1 MSSRRTGRVGAQRPR
16 VALEPRRAY
25 TDGPDACA
33 LASEFGMDMDEW
45 QALILDAWLGR
56 DERDRFTALSCGLSV
71 PRQNGKNA
79 VIEVRELYGLVA
91 TGEKFL
97 HTAHEVKT
105 ARKAFL
111 RLASFFDNVKQYPEL
126 AEMVVSI
133 RRTNGQEG
141 IYLNNGGTIEFSA
154 RSRGAARGFT
164 VDTVVFDEAQELTDD
179 QVEAMMSTMAAA
191 PSGVRQLIYTGTPP
205 GPGSPG
211 TVFPRVRR
219 SGIEGSDPHLA
230 WHEWSVEEIGDV
242 SDRSRWYDTNPALG
256 IRLDEDFTEAEMRTL
271 TPDGFARE
279 RLGWW
284 ASTALDALVSE
295 DEWSA
300 LLTDDPPIDGKYAI
314 GVKFSVDGS
323 RVAYAAAVKPKD
335 GKPYVE
341 LIEVAP
347 LPRGT
352 AWLADWL
359 VENKSQI
366 AVAVIDGRSNVDNLV
381 SRMNENGFP
390 KRGILVP
397 GTSGM
402 VAASTRML
410 NAIRE
415 RSVEHIAQKQLDDS
429 VLHSNKRS
437 IGTDGAWAWGASGD
451 HDPTPIEAASLALWG
466 VMTTKRNP
474 NRKARVL

>member
-1 MSSRRTGRVGAQRPR
+1 
-16 VALEPRRAY
+16 
-25 TDGPDACA
+25 
-33 LASEFGMDMDEW
+33 MDMDEW
-45 QALILDAWLGR
+45 QRTVLDAWLGR

-111 RLASFFDNVKQYPEL
+111 RLASYFEDERRHPEL

-141 IYLNNGGTIEFSA
+141 IYLDNGGTIEFSA

-164 VDTVVFDEAQELTDD
+164 VDTVVLDEAQELTDD
-179 QVEAMMSTMAAA
+179 QIEALMSTMAAA

-211 TVFPRVRR
+211 TVFPRVRKQA
-219 SGIEGSDPHLA
+219 IEDPGEHLS

-242 SDRSRWYDTNPALG
+242 SDRRRWYETNPAMG
-256 IRLDEDFTEAEMRTL
+256 IRLDEEFTENECATM

-284 ASTALDALVSE
+284 APT
-295 DEWSA
+295 SA
-300 LLTDDPPIDGKYAI
+300 DSVVKPEQWRELLTNDPPMEGRLAY
-314 GVKFSVDGS
+314 GVKFSVDGE
-323 RVAYAAAVKPKD
+323 RVAYAAAVKPKGAD
-335 GKPYVE
+335 PYVE
-341 LIEVAP
+341 LVGVESMS
-347 LPRGT
+347 RGT
-352 AWLADWL
+352 TWLANWL
-359 VENKSQI
+359 LERKRKI
-366 AVAVIDGRSNVDNLV
+366 AVVVVDGKSNTDNLV
-381 SRMNENGFP
+381 TKLEEGRFP
-390 KRGILVP
+390 RKGVKVA
-397 GTSGM
+397 GTAGM
-402 VAASTRML
+402 VAATTRMVD
-410 NAIRE
+410 AIKE
-415 RSVEHIAQKQLDDS
+415 KKVSHIEQRALDDS
-429 VLHSNKRS
+429 VTHSVRRN
-437 IGTDGAWAWGASGD
+437 IGSDGGWAWGSSGEWD
-451 HDPTPIEAASLALWG
+451 STPVEAASLALWG

-474 NRKARVL
+474 GRKAKVL

>member
-1 MSSRRTGRVGAQRPR
+1 M
-16 VALEPRRAY
+16 ALEPGRGY

-33 LASEFGMDMDEW
+33 LAAEYGMGMDEW
-45 QALILDAWLGR
+45 QGLVLDAWLGR
-56 DERDRFTALSCGLSV
+56 DARDRFTALSCGLSV

-111 RLASFFDNVKQYPEL
+111 RLASYFDNAGEFPEL
-126 AEMVVSI
+126 AAMAVSI

-141 IYLNNGGTIEFSA
+141 IYLSNGGTIEFSA

-219 SGIEGSDPHLA
+219 SALDGSDPHLA
-230 WHEWSVEEIGDV
+230 WHEWSVEDIGDV
-242 SDRSRWYDTNPALG
+242 SDRARWYEANPALG

-284 ASTALDALVSE
+284 ASSSDSCPVSE
-295 DEWSA
+295 DDWRA
-300 LLTDDPPIDGKYAI
+300 LAIDKGDAPQDGRLAVGI
-314 GVKFSVDGS
+314 KFSVDGS
-323 RVAYAAAVKPKD
+323 RVSYAAAVRPEE
-335 GKPYVE
+335 GTPYVE
-341 LIEVAP
+341 LIETAAMSK
-347 LPRGT
+347 GT
-352 AWLADWL
+352 SWLADWL
-359 VENKSQI
+359 IEGRSKI

-381 SRMNENGFP
+381 SRLNEGGFP
-390 KRGILVP
+390 KRGIAVP
-397 GTSGM
+397 GTAGM

-415 RSVEHIAQKQLDDS
+415 GEVSHMGQRQLDDS
-429 VLHSNKRS
+429 ALHAVKRPV
-437 IGTDGAWAWGASGD
+437 GKDGAWAWGASGEWD
-451 HDPTPIEAASLALWG
+451 STPMEAASLALWG
-466 VMTTKRNP
+466 AMTTKRRP
-474 NRKARVL
+474 GRKARVL

>member
-1 MSSRRTGRVGAQRPR
+1 MT
-16 VALEPRRAY
+16 EY
-25 TDGPDACA
+25 
-33 LASEFGMDMDEW
+33 GMEMDEW
-45 QALILDAWLGR
+45 QRLVLDAWLGR
-56 DERDRFTALSCGLSV
+56 DSRDRFTALSCGLSV

-79 VIEVRELYGLVA
+79 VIEARELYGLVA

-111 RLASFFDNVKQYPEL
+111 RLASYFDNPREYPEL

-141 IYLNNGGTIEFSA
+141 IYLSNGGTIEFSA

-211 TVFPRVRR
+211 TVFPRVRA
-219 SGIEGSDPHLA
+219 SGIDGGDPHLS

-242 SDRSRWYDTNPALG
+242 ADRSRWYATNPALG
-256 IRLDEDFTEAEMRTL
+256 IRLDEEFTEAEMRTL

-284 ASTALDALVSE
+284 ASTSDGSLVSE
-295 DEWSA
+295 DEWRA
-300 LLTDDPPIDGKYAI
+300 LEIGADDAPRDGKLAI

-323 RVAYAAAVKPKD
+323 RVSYAAAVKPKD
-335 GKPYVE
+335 GRPYVE
-341 LIEVAP
+341 LIETVP
-347 LPRGT
+347 MSKGS

-359 VENKSQI
+359 VENKGEI
-366 AVAVIDGRSNVDNLV
+366 AVAVVDGRSNVDNLV
-381 SRMNENGFP
+381 ARLHEKGFP
-390 KRGILVP
+390 KRGVSVP
-397 GTSGM
+397 GTNGM

-410 NAIRE
+410 DAIRGGA
-415 RSVEHIAQKQLDDS
+415 VCHMGQQQLDDS
-429 VLHSNKRS
+429 VLHASKRP
-437 IGTDGAWAWGASGD
+437 IGKDGAWAWGASGEWD
-451 HDPTPIEAASLALWG
+451 STPIEAASLALLG

-474 NRKARVL
+474 GRKARVL

>member
-1 MSSRRTGRVGAQRPR
+1 M
-16 VALEPRRAY
+16 E
-25 TDGPDACA
+25 
-33 LASEFGMDMDEW
+33 MDEW
-45 QALILDAWLGR
+45 QALVLDAWLGR
-56 DERDRFTALSCGLSV
+56 DDRDRFTALSCGLSV

-79 VIEVRELYGLVA
+79 IIEIRELYGLVA

-141 IYLNNGGTIEFSA
+141 IYLANGGTIEFSA

-205 GPGSPG
+205 GPNSPG

-219 SGIEGSDPHLA
+219 SGVDETDPHLA

-242 SDRSRWYDTNPALG
+242 ADRERWYATNPALG
-256 IRLDEDFTEAEMRTL
+256 IRLDEEFTEAEMLTL

-284 ASTALDALVSE
+284 AAGSADAVVSPEQGGDLVTA
-295 DEWSA
+295 
-300 LLTDDPPIDGKYAI
+300 DPPMEGRLAY
-314 GVKFSVDGS
+314 GVKFSVDGE
-323 RVAYAAAVKPKD
+323 RVAYAAAVKPKGAD
-335 GKPYVE
+335 PYVE
-341 LIEVAP
+341 LVGVESMS
-347 LPRGT
+347 RGT
-352 AWLADWL
+352 TWLAEWL
-359 VENKSQI
+359 MERKSKI
-366 AVAVIDGRSNVDNLV
+366 AVVVVDGRSNTDNLV
-381 SRMNENGFP
+381 TKLREGRFP
-390 KRGILVP
+390 KKGVVVA

-402 VAASTRML
+402 VAATTRMVD
-410 NAIRE
+410 AIKEKRV
-415 RSVEHIAQKQLDDS
+415 SHIEQKALDDS
-429 VLHSNKRS
+429 VTHSVRRA
-437 IGTDGAWAWGASGD
+437 IGNDGGWAWGSSGEWD
-451 HDPTPIEAASLALWG
+451 STPVEAASLALWG

-474 NRKARVL
+474 GRKAKVL

>member
-1 MSSRRTGRVGAQRPR
+1 MV
-16 VALEPRRAY
+16 
-25 TDGPDACA
+25 
-33 LASEFGMDMDEW
+33 MDEW
-45 QALILDAWLGR
+45 QALVLDAWLGR
-56 DERDRFTALSCGLSV
+56 DWRDRFTALSCGLSV

-79 VIEVRELYGLVA
+79 VIEARELYGLVA

-111 RLASFFDNVKQYPEL
+111 RLASYFDNPRECPEL

-141 IYLNNGGTIEFSA
+141 IYLSNGGTIEFSA

-211 TVFPRVRR
+211 TVFPRVRA
-219 SGIEGSDPHLA
+219 SGIDGGNPHLS

-242 SDRSRWYDTNPALG
+242 ADRSRWYATNPALG
-256 IRLDEDFTEAEMRTL
+256 IRLDEEFTEAEMRTL

-284 ASTALDALVSE
+284 ASASDGHLVSE
-295 DEWSA
+295 EEWSA
-300 LLTDDPPIDGKYAI
+300 LEIDAEDAPREGKLAI

-323 RVAYAAAVKPKD
+323 RVSYAAAVKPK
-335 GKPYVE
+335 GGTPYVE
-341 LIEVAP
+341 LIETVP
-347 LPRGT
+347 MSKGVS
-352 AWLADWL
+352 WLADWL
-359 VENKSQI
+359 LANKGEI

-381 SRMNENGFP
+381 ARLNEGGFP
-390 KRGILVP
+390 KRGVSVP
-397 GTSGM
+397 GTGGM

-410 NAIRE
+410 DAIR
-415 RSVEHIAQKQLDDS
+415 SGGVAHMGQQPLDDS
-429 VLHSNKRS
+429 VLHASKRP
-437 IGTDGAWAWGASGD
+437 IGKDGAWAWGSSGGWD
-451 HDPTPIEAASLALWG
+451 LTPIEAASLAFWG

-474 NRKARVL
+474 GRKAKVL